1 MKKEYISP
9 NVLIAEMGAVSL
21 YTTSNIE
28 GGEYGGTGDRAEARQ
43 RVKRYNYYDRSEETE
58 IDNTQ
63 EPEF

>member
-21 YTTSNIE
+21 YTTSSIE
-28 GGEYGGTGDRAEARQ
+28 GGEYGGAGDRAEARK
-43 RVKRYNYYDRSEETE
+43 RLMRYNYYDSGEETE
-58 IDNTQ
+58 IDNIQ